1 VITFIYIGAK
11 VVTTTE
17 ARQKEAAQLLL
28 PWGPDTFNVP
38 VALPL
43 FLSWSKQ
50 MPEETPPYI
59 DRRDAAVIEA
69 LIEGEVYS
77 VTQITRLYKLRTDIR
92 NDKTAKNR
100 KDTLVAT
107 PAFENVDIGFFRYVG
122 VE

>member
-43 FLSWSKQ
+43 FLSW
-50 MPEETPPYI
+50 E
-59 DRRDAAVIEA
+59 
-69 LIEGEVYS
+69 
-77 VTQITRLYKLRTDIR
+77 
-92 NDKTAKNR
+92 
-100 KDTLVAT
+100 
-107 PAFENVDIGFFRYVG
+107 
-122 VE
+122 